1 MNFASWTEFF
11 TMGGHG
17 LYVWLAYG
25 SALIV
30 VLSNVLSV
38 RVARRRFFRQA
49 RALERRM
56 EKRTDNRMENRA
68 ENRAE
73 NRTESLSK

>member
-1 MNFASWTEFF
+1 MNFASLSEFF
-11 TMGGHG
+11 AMGGHG

-38 RVARRRFFRQA
+38 RVARRRFFRHA
-49 RALERRM
+49 RALERRADNTT
-56 EKRTDNRMENRA
+56 EKTTEKTTENKTA
-68 ENRAE
+68 
-73 NRTESLSK
+73 SLSK